1 MLRISRNS
9 FAMGNAQKDVKEV
22 ARYVIPSN
30 DEDGV
35 AFAIEKILSDDLD
48 NVNI

>member
-9 FAMGNAQKDVKEV
+9 FAMGNAQ
-22 ARYVIPSN
+22 RCQRSTLCYSSN

-35 AFAIEKILSDDLD
+35 AFAIEKFI
-48 NVNI
+48 